1 MTYYNLISIA
11 NGILFFLMVLLSEQ
25 FGWYNQI
32 RIIMLLAF
40 IFMVILGVYFLA
52 KRNKK
57 ETKWTLGMVAFGL
70 ILDLA
75 AILYVSGIWR

>member
-1 MTYYNLISIA
+1 
-11 NGILFFLMVLLSEQ
+11 MVLPSEQ
-25 FGWYNQI
+25 FGWYNPI

-57 ETKWTLGMVAFGL
+57 ETKWTLGMVTFGL

-75 AILYVSGIWR
+75 GLLYVSGIWR

>member
-1 MTYYNLISIA
+1 
-11 NGILFFLMVLLSEQ
+11 MVLLSEQ
-25 FGWYNQI
+25 FGWYNPI

-40 IFMVILGVYFLA
+40 IFMVILEAYFLA

-57 ETKWTLGMVAFGL
+57 ETKWTLGMVTFGL

>member
-1 MTYYNLISIA
+1 MRYNFISIA

-57 ETKWTLGMVAFGL
+57 ETKWTLGMVTFGL

-75 AILYVSGIWR
+75 AILYFSGIWR

>member
-40 IFMVILGVYFLA
+40 IYMVILGVYFLA

>member
-1 MTYYNLISIA
+1 
-11 NGILFFLMVLLSEQ
+11 MVLLSEQ
-25 FGWYNQI
+25 FGWYNPI

-40 IFMVILGVYFLA
+40 IFMVILEAYFLA

-57 ETKWTLGMVAFGL
+57 ETRWTLGMVAFGL

>member
-1 MTYYNLISIA
+1 MRYNFISIA
-11 NGILFFLMVLLSEQ
+11 NWILFLMVLPSEK
-25 FGWYNQI
+25 FGWYNPI

>member
-1 MTYYNLISIA
+1 MTHFNLISIA
-11 NGILFFLMVLLSEQ
+11 NGILFLMVLLSEQ
-25 FGWYNQI
+25 FGWYNPI

-57 ETKWTLGMVAFGL
+57 ETKWTLGMVTFGL

-75 AILYVSGIWR
+75 GLLYVSGIWR

>member
-1 MTYYNLISIA
+1 
-11 NGILFFLMVLLSEQ
+11 MVLLSKQ

-57 ETKWTLGMVAFGL
+57 ETKWTLGMVTFGL

>member
-1 MTYYNLISIA
+1 MRYNFISIA
-11 NGILFFLMVLLSEQ
+11 NWILFLMVLPSEK
-25 FGWYNQI
+25 FGWYNPI

-57 ETKWTLGMVAFGL
+57 ETKWTLGMVTFGL

>member
-25 FGWYNQI
+25 FGWYNPI

-57 ETKWTLGMVAFGL
+57 ETKWTLGMVTFGL

>member
-1 MTYYNLISIA
+1 MTYFNLISIA
-11 NGILFFLMVLLSEQ
+11 NGILFLMVSLSEQ

-32 RIIMLLAF
+32 RIIMSLAF

-57 ETKWTLGMVAFGL
+57 ETKWTLGMVTFGL

>member
-1 MTYYNLISIA
+1 
-11 NGILFFLMVLLSEQ
+11 MVSLSEQ

-32 RIIMLLAF
+32 RIIMSLAF

>member
-1 MTYYNLISIA
+1 
-11 NGILFFLMVLLSEQ
+11 
-25 FGWYNQI
+25 
-32 RIIMLLAF
+32 MLLAF

-57 ETKWTLGMVAFGL
+57 ETKWTLGMVTFGL

>member
-1 MTYYNLISIA
+1 
-11 NGILFFLMVLLSEQ
+11 MVLPSEQ
-25 FGWYNQI
+25 FGWYNPI

-40 IFMVILGVYFLA
+40 IFLVILGVYFLA

-57 ETKWTLGMVAFGL
+57 ETKWTLGMVTFGL

>member
-1 MTYYNLISIA
+1 MTYFNLISIA

-25 FGWYNQI
+25 FGWYNPI

-57 ETKWTLGMVAFGL
+57 ETKWTLGMVTFGL

>member
-1 MTYYNLISIA
+1 MTYNLISIA

-57 ETKWTLGMVAFGL
+57 ETKWTLGMVTFGL

>member
-1 MTYYNLISIA
+1 
-11 NGILFFLMVLLSEQ
+11 MVLLSEQ
-25 FGWYNQI
+25 FGWYNPI

-57 ETKWTLGMVAFGL
+57 RNEMDSWNGN
-70 ILDLA
+70 
-75 AILYVSGIWR
+75 IWSDT

>member
-1 MTYYNLISIA
+1 MTYFNLISIA
-11 NGILFFLMVLLSEQ
+11 NGILFFLMVSLSEQ

-32 RIIMLLAF
+32 RIIMSLAF

>member
-57 ETKWTLGMVAFGL
+57 ETKWTLGMVTFGL

-75 AILYVSGIWR
+75 GLLYVSGIWR

>member
-1 MTYYNLISIA
+1 MTYNNLISIA
-11 NGILFFLMVLLSEQ
+11 NGILFFLMVLPSEQ
-25 FGWYNQI
+25 FGWYNPI

>member
-1 MTYYNLISIA
+1 
-11 NGILFFLMVLLSEQ
+11 MVLLSEQ
-25 FGWYNQI
+25 FGWYNPI
-32 RIIMLLAF
+32 RIIILAF

-57 ETKWTLGMVAFGL
+57 ETKWTLGMVTFGL

>member
-1 MTYYNLISIA
+1 
-11 NGILFFLMVLLSEQ
+11 MVLLSEQ
-25 FGWYNQI
+25 FGWYNPI

-57 ETKWTLGMVAFGL
+57 EMKWTLGMVTFGL

>member
-1 MTYYNLISIA
+1 MTTYNLISIA
-11 NGILFFLMVLLSEQ
+11 NGILFLMVLPSEQ
-25 FGWYNQI
+25 FGWYNPI

-57 ETKWTLGMVAFGL
+57 ETK
-70 ILDLA
+70 
-75 AILYVSGIWR
+75 

>member
-1 MTYYNLISIA
+1 MFVTYNLISIA
-11 NGILFFLMVLLSEQ
+11 NGILFLMVLLSEQ
-25 FGWYNQI
+25 FGWYNPI

-57 ETKWTLGMVAFGL
+57 ETRWTLGTVTFGL

-75 AILYVSGIWR
+75 GLLYVSGIWR

>member
-1 MTYYNLISIA
+1 MTYFNLISIA
-11 NGILFFLMVLLSEQ
+11 NGILFLMVLLSEQ
-25 FGWYNQI
+25 FGWYNPI

-57 ETKWTLGMVAFGL
+57 ETKWTLGMVTFGL

-75 AILYVSGIWR
+75 GLLYVSGIWR

>member
-1 MTYYNLISIA
+1 MTYFNLISIA
-11 NGILFFLMVLLSEQ
+11 NGILFLMVLPSEQ
-25 FGWYNQI
+25 FGWYNPI

-57 ETKWTLGMVAFGL
+57 ETKWTLGMVTFGL

>member
-32 RIIMLLAF
+32 RIVMLLAF

-57 ETKWTLGMVAFGL
+57 ETKWTLGMVTFGL

>member
-1 MTYYNLISIA
+1 
-11 NGILFFLMVLLSEQ
+11 MVLLSEQ
-25 FGWYNQI
+25 FGWYNPI

-57 ETKWTLGMVAFGL
+57 ETKWTLGMVTFGL

-75 AILYVSGIWR
+75 GLLYVSGIWR

>member
-1 MTYYNLISIA
+1 MTYNNLISIA

-57 ETKWTLGMVAFGL
+57 ETKWTLGMVTFGL

>member
-1 MTYYNLISIA
+1 MTYFNLISIA
-11 NGILFFLMVLLSEQ
+11 NGILFLMVSLSEQ

-32 RIIMLLAF
+32 RIIMSLAF

>member
-57 ETKWTLGMVAFGL
+57 ETKWTLGMVTFGL

>member
-1 MTYYNLISIA
+1 MTYFNLISIA

>member
-1 MTYYNLISIA
+1 
-11 NGILFFLMVLLSEQ
+11 MVLPSEK
-25 FGWYNQI
+25 FGWYNPI

-57 ETKWTLGMVAFGL
+57 ETKWTLGMVTFGL

>member
-1 MTYYNLISIA
+1 
-11 NGILFFLMVLLSEQ
+11 MVLPSEK
-25 FGWYNQI
+25 FGWYNPI

-57 ETKWTLGMVAFGL
+57 ETKWTLGMVVFGL

>member
-1 MTYYNLISIA
+1 
-11 NGILFFLMVLLSEQ
+11 MVLLSEQ
-25 FGWYNQI
+25 FGWYNPI

-40 IFMVILGVYFLA
+40 IFMVILRVYFLA

-57 ETKWTLGMVAFGL
+57 ETKWTLGMVTFGL